1 MLPLCFLL
9 ASIVRGPADVESLTR
24 AADVVVHA
32 QVLRRTSAFGSGG
45 GQIFTT
51 VLLRPIETWKGEIE
65 PRLWVLVEGGEVGE
79 LSQTVQG
86 AALFRDG
93 EEVVVFLARRSD
105 GVYSVSRLALGKFAV
120 GAALPSLPSRALRD
134 RRGLEC
140 QGCGPEQDDF
150 SLDELRARVLG
161 SQRK

>member
-1 MLPLCFLL
+1 MLALFFLL
-9 ASIVRGPADVESLTR
+9 ASIVRGPADVESLTA
-24 AADVVVHA
+24 AADLVVHA
-32 QVLRRTSAFGSGG
+32 QVVRTSSAFGLGG

-51 VLLRPIETWKGEIE
+51 VVLRPIETWKGEIQ
-65 PRLWVLVEGGEVGE
+65 PQLSVLVEGGEVGE

-86 AALFRDG
+86 AAIFRCG
-93 EEVVVFLARRSD
+93 EDVVVFLLRRSS

-120 GAALPSLPSRALRD
+120 GAALPALPKRALRD

-150 SLDELRARVLG
+150 SLDELRLRVLG
-161 SQRK
+161 SK